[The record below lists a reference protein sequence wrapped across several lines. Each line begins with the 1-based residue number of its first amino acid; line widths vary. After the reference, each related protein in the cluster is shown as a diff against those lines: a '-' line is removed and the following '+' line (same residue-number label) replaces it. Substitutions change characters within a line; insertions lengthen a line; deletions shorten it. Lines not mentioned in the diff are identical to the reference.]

1 MVYSDTRSKEASQ
14 TPAIMEQIAES
25 GKWSVKAAAKSI
37 YNKDYTPGRAIR
49 ELTKDI
55 QKNAGD
61 YSFEKQNSFGIAQGY
76 YKITEILEDPATEND
91 NVDIIDGAYWQADK
105 EGNFVGYDETQL
117 TADTVWWD
125 PKKKKWLVFGDT
137 DNNGYANGQP
147 QEFSI
152 YEDAKE
158 ALGKGI
164 KSTSSSEG
172 DSTGANAGTTSK
184 VESGEVD
191 IETGQVK
198 KKGTT
203 YQDMQENTVQISDIV
218 DKVTDPETWAGTIGG
233 DTRGYSNR
241 GANTYITKKADGGR
255 IGYMDGSDPEATEL
269 DMLNKWWRDQLAT
282 SWNE

>member
-1 MVYSDTRSKEASQ
+1 MSF
-14 TPAIMEQIAES
+14 
-25 GKWSVKAAAKSI
+25 W
-37 YNKDYTPGRAIR
+37 
-49 ELTKDI
+49 
-55 QKNAGD
+55 QK
-61 YSFEKQNSFGIAQGY
+61 
-76 YKITEILEDPATEND
+76 
-91 NVDIIDGAYWQADK
+91 
-105 EGNFVGYDETQL
+105 
-117 TADTVWWD
+117 WD

-282 SWNE
+282 AWKE